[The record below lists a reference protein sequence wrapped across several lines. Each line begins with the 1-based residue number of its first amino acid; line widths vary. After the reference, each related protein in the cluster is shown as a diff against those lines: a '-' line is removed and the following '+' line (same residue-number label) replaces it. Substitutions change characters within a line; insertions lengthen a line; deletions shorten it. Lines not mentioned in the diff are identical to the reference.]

1 MLDCYSLKFYAK
13 LIVIIFKFKVTY
25 YVCGRVVYIKY
36 S

>member
-13 LIVIIFKFKVTY
+13 LIGIIFKFKITY
-25 YVCGRVVYIKY
+25 YVCGRVVYIKC